1 MLPRASGVPC
11 STSQSVCGGR
21 VGSRTSCSAAHRNR
35 CCEYRSTVLSE
46 AGGPD
51 HCVALA
57 AEALHLCQWAWRP
70 SLTSE
75 VPMVAMAR
83 RRETGCAHVSRC
95 VHGVSCEQ
103 WPGHDRLIGCAGQN
117 VASYRAAMS
126 ARATA
131 IRQVWAAPG
140 REINQQETEPQLLL
154 LQTPPR
160 PHTAHSS
167 LNYPTQQTAAG
178 PQMEMACTESADSI
192 LCTCH
197 ASVPAPRGSSLHLVQ
212 PLTVPRHPA
221 VAPLV

>member
-131 IRQVWAAPG
+131 IRQVWAAPEG
-140 REINQQETEPQLLL
+140 NQPTIPRATTI
-154 LQTPPR
+154 QTPQQLTQLTHLSTTLLNKLLPDHKWR
-160 PHTAHSS
+160 WLRHGIGRQHTYCAHAMHRSQ
-167 LNYPTQQTAAG
+167 LPEAAHCIWFN
-178 PQMEMACTESADSI
+178 P
-192 LCTCH
+192 
-197 ASVPAPRGSSLHLVQ
+197 
-212 PLTVPRHPA
+212 
-221 VAPLV
+221 

>member
-11 STSQSVCGGR
+11 STSQSVCGGC
-21 VGSRTSCSAAHRNR
+21 VCSRTSCSAAHRNR

-117 VASYRAAMS
+117 VAPYRAAIS
-126 ARATA
+126 ARSTA
-131 IRQVWAAPG
+131 IRQVWAAQRG
-140 REINQQETEPQLLL
+140 KSTNKTAWPQVLL
-154 LQTPPR
+154 LQPP
-160 PHTAHSS
+160 PTTHTAHTS
-167 LNYPTQQTAAG
+167 LSTTLLNKLLPDHKWRWLARNWPTAYLYCAHAMHRSQLPEAAHCIWCN
-178 PQMEMACTESADSI
+178 P
-192 LCTCH
+192 
-197 ASVPAPRGSSLHLVQ
+197 
-212 PLTVPRHPA
+212 
-221 VAPLV
+221 